1 MNYHNN
7 MKPTT
12 EQILSALNKLV
23 RENKTELKAEKVE
36 LGDIDDLKKLVDNS
50 KKILKEATTLEK
62 KIQSEK
68 KSLFQSVDAYNKLA
82 KNLDEFEKQ
91 KAPLQSKVRRLMEGI
106 KKASKELG
114 VNANSLDGMQE
125 AFDIDDKLSRRSQ
138 FGMEADLMFVG

>member
-1 MNYHNN
+1 

-12 EQILSALNKLV
+12 EQILSALN
-23 RENKTELKAEKVE
+23 EMIQSKTELKAEKVE
-36 LGDIDDLKKLVDNS
+36 LGIIDDAKKLYDKGQNNYSDALASGQKTMVKLQVAINFF
-50 KKILKEATTLEK
+50 EK
-62 KIQSEK
+62 TEQ
-68 KSLFQSVDAYNKLA
+68 
-82 KNLDEFEKQ
+82 EFEKQ

-138 FGMEADLMFVG
+138 FGMEADLMFIG

>member
-1 MNYHNN
+1 
-7 MKPTT
+7 MKPTQ

-68 KSLFQSVDAYNKLA
+68 KALFQSVDAYNKLA

-138 FGMEADLMFVG
+138 FGMEADLMFIG